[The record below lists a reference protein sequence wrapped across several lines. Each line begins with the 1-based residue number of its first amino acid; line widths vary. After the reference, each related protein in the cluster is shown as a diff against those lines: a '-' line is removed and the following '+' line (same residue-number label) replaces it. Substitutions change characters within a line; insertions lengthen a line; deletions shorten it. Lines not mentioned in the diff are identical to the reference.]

1 MFKKSLTILIFNC
14 ALVAAVFAQQNNTN
28 TRTTRQT
35 TTTTTTTKASTPP
48 PGTAKTQGTTSES
61 EPATSFPGQR
71 TRRAQP
77 ARSSSSSSSSSR
89 TGQRVATASD
99 PASRAVLA
107 AFNSLLDGIRRAD
120 VDAVMAAYWNSPQL
134 NIFNN
139 NGTVTKTWEQVR
151 ANRAS
156 SYPNLKDVKLDVRD
170 VRVQLLGRDAA
181 LVTCLWTQ
189 SQAYRDA
196 PETATGRLTL
206 VFRRLG
212 DAWKV
217 IHTHTS
223 PDAPDPSRLLPS
235 EQAEPAPKAPADPR

>member
-1 MFKKSLTILIFNC
+1 MFKKSVTILMFNC

-35 TTTTTTTKASTPP
+35 TTTTTTTTASTPP
-48 PGTAKTQGTTSES
+48 SPGAAKTPEATTES
-61 EPATSFPGQR
+61 EPPTSFPGQR
-71 TRRAQP
+71 ARRAQS
-77 ARSSSSSSSSSR
+77 ARGGQ

-99 PASRAVLA
+99 PASRAVLT

-120 VDAVMAAYWNSPQL
+120 VEAVMAAYWKSPQL

-235 EQAEPAPKAPADPR
+235 EQAEPAAKTPADPR

>member
-1 MFKKSLTILIFNC
+1 MFKRSLTILIFNC
-14 ALVAAVFAQQNNTN
+14 ALVAAVVAQQNNTN

-35 TTTTTTTKASTPP
+35 TTTTTTTKPSTPP
-48 PGTAKTQGTTSES
+48 SGTAKTQGTTSES

-71 TRRAQP
+71 TRRAQS
-77 ARSSSSSSSSSR
+77 ARGGQ
-89 TGQRVATASD
+89 TGQRVATATD

-120 VDAVMAAYWNSPQL
+120 VDSVMAAYWNSPQL

-235 EQAEPAPKAPADPR
+235 EQAEPASKAPADPR